1 MEVSCGFSL
10 IDPVSPGIFR
20 GCAATQLAEER
31 RTGTLARLF
40 SRCKTGKSARLT
52 PRTLPKISLAES
64 RRIMPTSH
72 TADKH
77 KRTRR
82 PQNETFLASQLG
94 SSRPSIRRTFLS
106 TPHSFHRAFHS
117 ASQSAVKLLSSLSE
131 GMSLLSLGLSG
142 SLPTTSHLK
151 RPFCQNQERR

>member
-1 MEVSCGFSL
+1 MEVSCSFSL

-20 GCAATQLAEER
+20 GCAAKQVAEER
-31 RTGTLARLF
+31 KTGTL
-40 SRCKTGKSARLT
+40 ARLT
-52 PRTLPKISLAES
+52 PRTLPNISLAES

>member
-20 GCAATQLAEER
+20 GCAAKQLAEER
-31 RTGTLARLF
+31 
-40 SRCKTGKSARLT
+40 KTGKSARLT

-117 ASQSAVKLLSSLSE
+117 ASQSTVKLLSSLSE
-131 GMSLLSLGLSG
+131 GMSLLSLGLSDP
-142 SLPTTSHLK
+142 LPTTSHLK